1 VYKRQLYEDAKTFSA
16 NIFTEFYVEYVAGFK
31 SALEL
36 KQFFNTLMEIKTAN
50 RLPTGN
56 KWTFDRPE
64 EKEFWRE
71 LPDGKWCELVKQ
83 PKRPW
88 NYYSLT
94 SEERRQLAEP
104 ILTLEQRKELLAKC
118 ENRIKAQPENLTEH
132 PDLNVVAHI

>member
-1 VYKRQLYEDAKTFSA
+1 MPQLLLIRNANTDIKKIGDILSLYEDAKTFSA

-64 EKEFWRE
+64 E
-71 LPDGKWCELVKQ
+71 
-83 PKRPW
+83 
-88 NYYSLT
+88 
-94 SEERRQLAEP
+94 
-104 ILTLEQRKELLAKC
+104 
-118 ENRIKAQPENLTEH
+118 
-132 PDLNVVAHI
+132 